1 MSKRALVIGIN
12 YENDPSH
19 RLMGCQNDANMIEE
33 MLVGSLGYPKSSV
46 IKLLEGAATRGGILA
61 ALDREVTTACRSKV
75 AELWISF
82 SGHGL
87 GLRDTSGDEEDGRD
101 EAIVPYDHGSAG
113 FITDDVIWSYLSRV
127 PAVTRV
133 IMVFDSC
140 HSGTMA
146 DLKYTYVAG
155 IKATTESARARP
167 LAAHVVQISGCRD
180 DQTSAD
186 AYIDNRFSG
195 AMTAALLSSLRDSG
209 FDLTFFKLLTEL
221 HRRLEQGGFEQRP
234 QITSSRP
241 LSCTSIFCS
250 TADKR
255 PVLVH

>member
-1 MSKRALVIGIN
+1 MGIN

-19 RLMGCQNDANMIEE
+19 RLMGCINDANMIED
-33 MLVGSLGYPKSSV
+33 MLVGSLGYPRSAV
-46 IKLLEGAATRGGILA
+46 TKLLEEAATRSGILA
-61 ALDREVTTACRSKV
+61 ALEREVALACKTKV
-75 AELWISF
+75 AELWISY
-82 SGHGL
+82 SGHGV
-87 GLRDTSGDEEDGRD
+87 GFRDTSGDEEDGRD

-113 FITDDVIWSYLSRV
+113 FITDDVVWSYLSRV

-133 IMVFDSC
+133 ILVFDSC

-155 IKATTESARARP
+155 TKATVESVRARP
-167 LAAHVVQISGCRD
+167 LSAYVVQISGCRD

-195 AMTAALLSSLRDSG
+195 AMTAALVSSMRESEY
-209 FDLTFFKLLTEL
+209 DLTFFKLLTEL
-221 HRRLEQGGFEQRP
+221 HRRLEKGGFEQRP
-234 QITSSRP
+234 QVTSSRP
-241 LSCTSIFCS
+241 LTCTSIFCA